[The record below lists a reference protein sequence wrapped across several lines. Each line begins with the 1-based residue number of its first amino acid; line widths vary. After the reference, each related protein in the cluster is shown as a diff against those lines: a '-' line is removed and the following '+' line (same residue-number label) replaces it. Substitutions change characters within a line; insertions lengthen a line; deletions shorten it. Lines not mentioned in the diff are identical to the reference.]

1 MKTRTKPAQ
10 ASVSA
15 MIASLNAKNEIPDGN
30 PYPSWPAPTQK
41 GPTPQVEPT
50 WSYGFYT
57 GRAVVTRKTGKEVIR

>member
-15 MIASLNAKNEIPDGN
+15 MIASLNAKNEIPDDVV
-30 PYPSWPAPTQK
+30 PIQK

-50 WSYGFYT
+50 WAYGIYT
-57 GRAVVTRKTGKEVIR
+57 GRAVVTKNQKGGVK